1 MVSMTE
7 QIDAHCHLWALERG
21 DYHWLDPEDPKF
33 TPIARNFGIN
43 DLKYHLNRHNIKRA
57 ILVQAAASLDETHY
71 LLSIAA
77 NHPEIAG
84 VVGWVD
90 LSKPDAPQKI
100 KNLAQNPKLKAIR
113 PMLEN
118 IPATNWI
125 LTAPTQGALRELKA
139 NNIAFDALIQPR
151 HLDTIYKFSIANPDL
166 PMVIDHWAKP
176 DLSLPPSHEA
186 WLSWKKG
193 MQRLAKETSL
203 HCKVSG
209 LLTEMAESQ
218 LDNAE
223 KVLQPLF
230 DQILDW
236 FGPNRVMWGSDWPV
250 VNLARNYARW
260 REVTKR
266 LLAPYTQATQQQ
278 ILCHTARRFYRLEDT
293 CP

>member
-1 MVSMTE
+1 
-7 QIDAHCHLWALERG
+7 
-21 DYHWLDPEDPKF
+21 
-33 TPIARNFGIN
+33 
-43 DLKYHLNRHNIKRA
+43 
-57 ILVQAAASLDETHY
+57 
-71 LLSIAA
+71 
-77 NHPEIAG
+77 
-84 VVGWVD
+84 
-90 LSKPDAPQKI
+90 
-100 KNLAQNPKLKAIR
+100 
-113 PMLEN
+113 
-118 IPATNWI
+118 
-125 LTAPTQGALRELKA
+125 
-139 NNIAFDALIQPR
+139 
-151 HLDTIYKFSIANPDL
+151 
-166 PMVIDHWAKP
+166 
-176 DLSLPPSHEA
+176 
-186 WLSWKKG
+186 

-236 FGPNRVMWGSDWPV
+236 FGPNRMMWGSDWPV

-260 REVTKR
+260 RDVTKR